1 MAASYHSAKSR
12 FSSRRYV
19 AGASTT
25 PLAMLPRS
33 NATQPSRSLVF
44 SDPAAPPSP
53 VGFKLSLLRRM
64 RTVLEGSI
72 DLKNAETTNPWLGLL
87 TPVTAPLEEL
97 DGLLAIVDAL
107 LLGFRPAPPSEDAME
122 AVMGRIFMA
131 RQEVALYAAGC
142 SDVKDAVERLPTLT
156 HSALAN
162 ASTIVQDL
170 SQPQLMQARPYGSAV
185 WFVPRADT
193 AFASAPPAAAAAAT
207 TTNTSLFV
215 PTFPP
220 SSHSST
226 TSSAS
231 ASSSSSSTYDAA
243 SPSPRTSACPYGF
256 VAKVTPCHS
265 PAAYAHLQSGGA
277 LPNGQQLHPTHLR
290 SVEEAAIET
299 INAGGLQDAA
309 VALHGE
315 DGPFLAPLFVTVRPL
330 AGPPLVDED
339 RGFDLEVVCIYEYLP
354 DGDGVEVAT
363 SRVEGILEAAYCAYH
378 TGRAQLW
385 DVTDTAVCAL
395 SATLEELVGCMAAA
409 VARAH
414 ALGCVVSDNKPFNF
428 LPGARGGRGLLTD
441 SEAVD
446 PCGPHEVL
454 PGSGIHTPMFAA
466 PEQMGLDGGIP
477 RRCQASD
484 VWSLG
489 STATALLMMAIE
501 KAQNYGLLAVAELL
515 QAPQGPAARLLAL
528 GDACMDVQLDRR
540 PSAAEVCAMLGL

>member
-25 PLAMLPRS
+25 PLALLPRS
-33 NATQPSRSLVF
+33 NASRSLVF

-53 VGFKLSLLRRM
+53 VGFKLSLLRRL
-64 RTVLEGSI
+64 RTVLEGNI
-72 DLKNAETTNPWLGLL
+72 ELKNAETTNPWLGLL
-87 TPVTAPLEEL
+87 TPVAAPLEEL

-107 LLGFRPAPPSEDAME
+107 LLGFPPAPPSEDALE

-142 SDVKDAVERLPTLT
+142 SDAKDAVERLPTLT

-162 ASTIVQDL
+162 ASTIVQDV

-193 AFASAPPAAAAAAT
+193 AFASAPPAAAAT

-220 SSHSST
+220 SSDSFT
-226 TSSAS
+226 TSSS
-231 ASSSSSSTYDAA
+231 ASSSSDAA
-243 SPSPRTSACPYGF
+243 SPSPRTSACPHGF

-265 PAAYAHLQSGGA
+265 PAAYAHLQSNSK
-277 LPNGQQLHPTHLR
+277 LLDPTHLR

-354 DGDGVEVAT
+354 DGDGLEVAT
-363 SRVEGILEAAYCAYH
+363 NRVEGILEAAYCAFH

-385 DVTDTAVCAL
+385 DVTDAAAGAL
-395 SATLEELVGCMAAA
+395 SATLEELVGCMASA

-414 ALGCVVSDNKPFNF
+414 ALGCVVSDNKLANF

-466 PEQMGLDGGIP
+466 PEQMGRDGGIP

-489 STATALLMMAIE
+489 STAAALLMVAIE
-501 KAQNYGLLAVAELL
+501 RAQNYGLLAVAELL
-515 QAPQGPAARLLAL
+515 QASHGPAARLLAV

-540 PSAAEVCAMLGL
+540 PSAAEVCAMLGVWL